1 MKIRELSYRLVS
13 EDFLNRRIAKLS
25 KELDKSKTSSER
37 KKILD
42 EADDIFRALMYKHR
56 DDINYLRAIRDGLN
70 ELINKYKPL
79 NKEG

>member
-42 EADDIFRALMYKHR
+42 EADDIFRAIIYKHR
-56 DDINYLRAIRDGLN
+56 DDINFLRAIRDGLN
-70 ELINKYKPL
+70 ELSKINT
-79 NKEG
+79 NR